1 MSAKHAILGLVIE
14 RPGYGYELARRLEER
29 CAAWGW
35 EGTGVYSI
43 LDRLE
48 RDGHIRSPGEKRSG
62 ATTRGA
68 PRVIYEATPEG
79 EDFFRDW
86 VCEPT
91 PPSPVRQELDLKI
104 LLSGP
109 ECIERLID
117 HTCAQEQQCIDD
129 LRALTRASQGSPLT
143 ATASWR
149 ETMALLQRDSE
160 MKHLTVRIEWLQNV
174 REVLKQKLGRPD
186 ERRRR

>member
-14 RPGYGYELARRLEER
+14 RPGYGYQLAQRLEER
-29 CAAWGW
+29 CGAWGW
-35 EGTGVYSI
+35 QGTGVYNI

-48 RDGHIRSPGEKRSG
+48 REGHVRSRGQKRSG
-62 ATTRGA
+62 TTQRG
-68 PRVIYEATPEG
+68 PRRVIYEATPEG
-79 EDFFRDW
+79 EGFFRDW

-104 LLSGP
+104 LLSIP
-109 ECIERLID
+109 ECVERLID
-117 HTCAQEQQCIDD
+117 QTWAQEQQCVDD
-129 LRALTRASQGSPLT
+129 LRGLTRASQSAPLV

-160 MKHLTVRIEWLQNV
+160 MKHLQVRVEWLQNV
-174 REVLKQKLGRPD
+174 REVLRQKLGLVD